1 MQNILSGSESPL
13 SAVHSLSS
21 SDNKLTPFCQWI
33 VQRHAEQIPPLCF
46 QLRNMTHHHGARE
59 PETSYVSHR
68 HNSPYGE
75 AIEHSFATGSGVIGT
90 LGCVLLILVLI
101 AVLSCFKEHRRIK
114 FLPTG
119 ILSNTQLA
127 NLQTTVNIDSSA
139 ESTAPDENPTSQTE
153 DPLPDYNTVINIT
166 KNEENPPD
174 YHEAIGLR

>member
-13 SAVHSLSS
+13 SSAHSLNS
-21 SDNKLTPFCQWI
+21 SDNVLSPFCQWI
-33 VQRHAEQIPPLCF
+33 IQRHAEQIPPLCF

-75 AIEHSFATGSGVIGT
+75 AIENSFATGSGVIGT

-114 FLPTG
+114 VCKLFKIIKYSVP
-119 ILSNTQLA
+119 SPFA
-127 NLQTTVNIDSSA
+127 SSKNLIMKYFSF
-139 ESTAPDENPTSQTE
+139 SQ
-153 DPLPDYNTVINIT
+153 P
-166 KNEENPPD
+166 
-174 YHEAIGLR
+174 AS